1 MGTQSTWGLIS
12 RVSSRTYR
20 EQSNMFTSIAS
31 RALRTSV
38 ARQNKLKFYGGDGQN
53 VLAKALT
60 LALHHNKNGNI
71 KYRVYKTQMTGL
83 KLDSDLW
90 LVGCMA
96 FGLGSFYLNIF
107 GNPNMDSNAP
117 ISRLP
122 VLELERTRNHTKAR
136 RPLLRNLELL
146 PNLRINSHFSVGKTN
161 YL

>member
-107 GNPNMDSNAP
+107 GNPNIGLQCTDFQVTS
-117 ISRLP
+117 
-122 VLELERTRNHTKAR
+122 T
-136 RPLLRNLELL
+136 
-146 PNLRINSHFSVGKTN
+146 
-161 YL
+161 

>member
-96 FGLGSFYLNIF
+96 FFWAVFTSTSSETQISGLQCTDFQVTS
-107 GNPNMDSNAP
+107 
-117 ISRLP
+117 
-122 VLELERTRNHTKAR
+122 T
-136 RPLLRNLELL
+136 
-146 PNLRINSHFSVGKTN
+146 
-161 YL
+161 

>member
-1 MGTQSTWGLIS
+1 MG
-12 RVSSRTYR
+12 TYR

-38 ARQNKLKFYGGDGQN
+38 SRQNKLKFYGGDGQN

-96 FGLGSFYLNIF
+96 FGLGSFYAVGQQKTSKKIVFLNEIRTFSSIF
-107 GNPNMDSNAP
+107 LFAHQLS
-117 ISRLP
+117 S
-122 VLELERTRNHTKAR
+122 
-136 RPLLRNLELL
+136 
-146 PNLRINSHFSVGKTN
+146 
-161 YL
+161 

>member
-83 KLDSDLW
+83 KLTVACGWSAAW
-90 LVGCMA
+90 PSVWA
-96 FGLGSFYLNIF
+96 VFTSTSSETQISGLQCTDFQVTS
-107 GNPNMDSNAP
+107 
-117 ISRLP
+117 
-122 VLELERTRNHTKAR
+122 T
-136 RPLLRNLELL
+136 
-146 PNLRINSHFSVGKTN
+146 
-161 YL
+161 